1 MACDLLEEK
10 ALPHSVVNFLEDQ
23 EHILTE
29 IKRIQNWKTVPMI
42 FVKEGEESSFIG
54 GYTDLCKALE
64 NE

>member
-10 ALPHSVVNFLEDQ
+10 SLPYKVINFLEDQ

-42 FVKEGEESSFIG
+42 FFKQGEESSFVG
-54 GYTDLCKALE
+54 GYTDLYEALE